1 MVAIPLF
8 KVGGLLL
15 RTLTK
20 PVAKQL
26 KQSAKTKPWLNSVCR
41 SVGQHQHAIGVR
53 IQMSMQGQIHWKTI
67 QIKELPADQ
76 AVDKGSEFLGET
88 LIFSVAVIVAWYEYD
103 RSSRSAKAKELKAN
117 EREFQ
122 RLQQIEMRFRNLEHL
137 MASMQDEISVLK
149 QQVDDATAKL
159 TLYKHEQAEVARQQ
173 QHQVA
178 ATGRWW

>member
-41 SVGQHQHAIGVR
+41 SVGQYQHVVGVR

-67 QIKELPADQ
+67 QIKDLPADQ

-103 RSSRSAKAKELKAN
+103 RSSRSSKEKELKAN

-122 RLQQIEMRFRNLEHL
+122 RQQQIEMRFRTLEHL
-137 MASMQDEISVLK
+137 MASMEDEISALK
-149 QQVDDATAKL
+149 QSVDDATAKL
-159 TLYKHEQAEVARQQ
+159 DLYKHEQAEAARKATPAP
-173 QHQVA
+173 A
-178 ATGRWW
+178 ARWW